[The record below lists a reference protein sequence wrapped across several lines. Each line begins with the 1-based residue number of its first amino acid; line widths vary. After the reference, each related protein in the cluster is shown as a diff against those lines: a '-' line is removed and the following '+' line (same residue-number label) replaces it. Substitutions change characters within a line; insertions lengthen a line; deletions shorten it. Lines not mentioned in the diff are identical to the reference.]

1 MNRNEVIDILNF
13 RYACKEFDSNKKITD
28 EDFKVILE
36 GGRLA
41 ASSLGIEP
49 WKFMV
54 IENKDLLDQ
63 LSPVCTGGTKQIK
76 TCSHFVI
83 LLSRTPNEIKS
94 DSDFINHIFKDVK
107 KLPDE
112 YVSMM
117 KKFIENK
124 EQSLLKEKTT
134 TQSYSNEQT
143 YIALSS
149 MMLSAAMLNID
160 SCTIGG
166 FNKEAV
172 EKILVEKGL
181 LDTDKFDITVC
192 CAFGYRL
199 NDQSPKLRQSIDEI
213 VTWVK

>member
-13 RYACKEFDSNKKITD
+13 RHACKEFDSNKKITD